1 MADLIAGV
9 CYVKVDGE
17 QLLLKGSL
25 SCTVSDETR
34 EARHSK
40 RQSGRLQNHTG
51 STDHY
56 REFCG

>member
-25 SCTVSDETR
+25 SW
-34 EARHSK
+34 H
-40 RQSGRLQNHTG
+40 GLG
-51 STDHY
+51 
-56 REFCG
+56 